1 MRRDEPGGSPVPEDG
16 SLHARV
22 AAARHA
28 AVPLAQ
34 IRPSPFQPRR
44 FFDMDALRGLAA
56 SIAEIGLLQ
65 DVLVRPVG
73 ETYEL
78 VLGERRWRAS
88 QLAGVATVSAK
99 IVPLSD
105 EEARRL
111 AMVENVQRADLTAV
125 EEALA
130 FKGYVDEGAQAKE
143 VGAALGGL
151 QEHVAARLK
160 VLNSQLYIDHLEQ
173 KVGDLQAALE
183 RTAAPSTNGTP
194 YEAVLCDP
202 EAALE
207 HLRAGYEVVATLADN
222 RLLLR
227 RRAGGDL

>member
-1 MRRDEPGGSPVPEDG
+1 
-16 SLHARV
+16 SLRARV

-78 VLGERRWRAS
+78 VLGERRWRAC
-88 QLAGVATVSAK
+88 QLAGGPDIPVK
-99 IVPLSD
+99 IVQLSD
-105 EEARRL
+105 AEARRL
-111 AMVENVQRADLTAV
+111 TMVENVQRQDLTAV

-130 FKGYVDEGAQAKE
+130 FKGYVDEGKQAQE

-160 VLNSQLYIDHLEQ
+160 VLNSQLYINHLEQ
-173 KVGDLQAALE
+173 QIV
-183 RTAAPSTNGTP
+183 
-194 YEAVLCDP
+194 
-202 EAALE
+202 
-207 HLRAGYEVVATLADN
+207 
-222 RLLLR
+222 
-227 RRAGGDL
+227 